1 MAGAVVGRECGDGAV
16 GARVDATVRFGT
28 VPCVILPESWSVLL
42 EPLRGVFRR
51 RGTFMLFTVL
61 ATGMVAQTG
70 RRSVVGMLAGA
81 RMATTISF
89 HAACRF
95 FSHAVWD
102 VDQLGLAVA
111 RLVVTRL
118 AAAEVAT
125 AGPGDGPAPAG
136 TITVAIDDTLFRR
149 WGKKVF
155 AAFWTHDG
163 AAQGKHKIGRGNRW
177 IIAGIVV
184 RLPFCSSPVCLP
196 VLFRLWRGKGTA
208 SHVDLAAELM
218 KLIIDAFPG
227 WRVHGVGDAAY
238 HGKALVTPQATWT
251 TRLPHNATLYA
262 LPPDRTGKPGRPRL
276 KGKVLGKPT
285 DLAETATWRQVTVNR
300 YGRTDTIEVAS
311 VPCIWYGSFGNAP
324 GRCVLVREDDSSKL
338 YDMALFTGDTDA
350 GAGQVVE
357 RYAVRWSIEPTNATG
372 KQHMGV
378 GQARNRLP
386 KAVERTVPFGMLVQS
401 LVTIWYAVA
410 GHHPEDVTARR
421 LAEPWYDAKT
431 EPSFEDM
438 ITKLRKA
445 LITARFSAIRPGQPD
460 PEILRDYQLAC
471 AAAAA

>member
-1 MAGAVVGRECGDGAV
+1 VSVPR
-16 GARVDATVRFGT
+16 ATVRFGYR
-28 VPCVILPESWSVLL
+28 PFVILPESWSALL
-42 EPLRGVFRR
+42 EPLRAVFRR
-51 RGTFMLFTVL
+51 RGTFVLFTVL

-81 RMATTISF
+81 GMATTISF
-89 HAACRF
+89 RAACRF
-95 FSHAVWD
+95 FSHAVWN

-118 AAAEVAT
+118 AAAQAAT
-125 AGPGDGPAPAG
+125 AGPQGDGPAPLG

-184 RLPFCSSPVCLP
+184 RLPFCSCPVCLP

-208 SHVDLAAELM
+208 SHVELAAELLA
-218 KLIIDAFPG
+218 LIVQAFPG

-238 HGKALVTPQATWT
+238 HGKALDTPQATWT

-262 LPPDRTGKPGRPRL
+262 PAPARTGKRGRPRL
-276 KGKVLGKPT
+276 KGNKLGKPT
-285 DLAETATWRQVTVNR
+285 DLAATATWRQVAVNR
-300 YGRTDTIEVAS
+300 YGRTDTIQVAS
-311 VPCIWYGSFGNAP
+311 VACIWYGSFANTE
-324 GRCVLVREDDSSKL
+324 GRCVLVREHDSTKP
-338 YDMALFTGDTDA
+338 YDMALFTLDTDTDDA
-350 GAGQVVE
+350 AIVE
-357 RYAVRWSIEPTNATG
+357 RYAVRWSIEPSNATG

-401 LVTIWYAVA
+401 LVILWYAVS
-410 GHHPEDVTARR
+410 GHHPQDVTARR
-421 LAEPWYDAKT
+421 LAEPWYEAKT
-431 EPSFEDM
+431 EPSFQDM

-445 LITARFSAIRPGQPD
+445 VIAARFLAVCPGQPD
-460 PEILRDYQLAC
+460 PEILRDYALAC
-471 AAAAA
+471 TAAAA